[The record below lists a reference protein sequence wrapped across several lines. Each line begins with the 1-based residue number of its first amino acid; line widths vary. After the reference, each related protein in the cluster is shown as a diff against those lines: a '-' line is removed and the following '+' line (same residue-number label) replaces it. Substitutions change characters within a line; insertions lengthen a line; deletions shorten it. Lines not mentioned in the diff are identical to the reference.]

1 MTRKLLLPIA
11 LLALAACN
19 RKDDNKSDSVVNIA
33 KDSYSLPVDTLYP
46 EGIIYNSANNR
57 FYTGSVSNGD
67 ILSVNAETGE
77 VVTLASGKLQ
87 DRSAANGMKL
97 DDLGRLWV
105 AGGSSATVTVL
116 DAGGGLV
123 KRWDM
128 AALFGGKFI
137 NDCISDGTYMYFTDS
152 KVGQMYRA
160 KVGEA
165 APSTMEVWLT
175 YGKPQVQVDTAA
187 SATNANGI
195 VVTPDKKYLL
205 MIVSA
210 TGKLYRITIA
220 DRSITEVSLDQ
231 SLTAGDGLLLEGA
244 TLYVCRN
251 ALNTIVPVS
260 LTATYNQGTVG
271 AGFGSNLRFPTT
283 LARAGNY
290 LLVVNGQLNKR
301 ATKDPVLPFTVSR
314 VEAP

>member
-1 MTRKLLLPIA
+1 MTRKFLLPLA
-11 LLALAACN
+11 LLALASCDK
-19 RKDDNKSDSVVNIA
+19 KDDKNSEPTVNIA
-33 KDSYSLPVDTLYP
+33 QESYALPGDTLYP
-46 EGIIYNSANNR
+46 EGIVYNSANNR

-77 VVTLASGKLQ
+77 AMMLASGSLQ
-87 DRSAANGMKL
+87 NRSAANGLKL
-97 DDLGRLWV
+97 DELGRLWV

-160 KVGEA
+160 RVGEA
-165 APSTMEVWLT
+165 APATMELWLT
-175 YGKPQVQVDTAA
+175 YGRPQVQVDTAA
-187 SATNANGI
+187 AATNANGV
-195 VVTPDKKYLL
+195 VVTEDKRYLL

-220 DRSITEVSLDQ
+220 DRSIAEVALDQ
-231 SLTAGDGLLLEGA
+231 PLTAGDGMLLEGS

-251 ALNTIVPVS
+251 TLNTIVPVALS
-260 LTATYNQGTVG
+260 GNYSQGTVG

-314 VEAP
+314 VDVR